1 MNKANEL
8 YNLMK
13 EYQLIMKER
22 ETSTLINLGSRLKTL
37 RTQKDLTQEEL
48 SLMIGLGRTS
58 ITNIERGKQD
68 TPICTL
74 VRICCALECSL
85 QDLVSLE
92 DKDDTKG

>member
-1 MNKANEL
+1 MSKANEL

-22 ETSTLINLGSRLKTL
+22 ETSTLMNLGSRLKTL
-37 RTQKDLTQEEL
+37 RTQKDLTQEGL
-48 SLMIGLGRTS
+48 ALMIGLSRTS

-68 TPICTL
+68 TTVTTL
-74 VRICCALECSL
+74 VRISCALECSL
-85 QDLVSLE
+85 NDLFSLE